1 MAQARIEPN
10 RNQERHAYTRA
21 ADATALGGDEMWVI
35 FANGLSRDDAI
46 ALLENTILQIADQ
59 RTTWPIA

>member
-21 ADATALGGDEMWVI
+21 ADATVLGGDDMWII
-35 FANGLSRDDAI
+35 FAANLDRFDAVRLMEE
-46 ALLENTILQIADQ
+46 AILQIQDN